1 MDAAGV
7 LTMTTADG
15 STFTADIG
23 ALIKTYEFEDSG
35 TVEFQVRTDENGAKH
50 IKADIIE
57 GSIDGSKLTPD
68 YLAQLTR
75 QAEAAAANAT
85 AAAGSAT
92 TATQNKEAAEAWA
105 AGTIDGQPVPESNPA
120 YHNNAK
126 YWSEQAPK
134 TTFAGLND
142 VDVSGVTNGQVP
154 VYNADSG
161 KWEPGAGGGGGGT
174 AESVTYDN
182 TETHL
187 EADNVQEAIDAVF
200 TSVSNGKAIIAEAIT
215 DKGIET
221 SAADTF
227 ATMAQHI
234 AEIEGSGGAVQHD
247 EYYGN
252 AVAIYNK
259 IITAAFSG
267 IFRGAFYS
275 FTNTGFT
282 IKKNGEKVEAIFD
295 DVRSSYHHYS
305 YYKFNVEEGDS
316 VSFEISN
323 TGDNSFCLS
332 WYING
337 SLDLE
342 EITATPE
349 FVAQGKYFYDNTGTK
364 REGEVPLQ
372 DTHAYWI
379 NEPYQPVIL
388 PKGLYYNEPA
398 AVVAINENDAQKI
411 IPENI
416 KKGVSIL
423 GMEGSLEGT
432 QWAKGIATA
441 STGTAIEVNCGF
453 RPKYLML
460 VFASTE
466 TASPT
471 NYCYYDESISGSTQ
485 YWNGNAVPLP
495 YTNVNRIG
503 NITNT
508 GFTFNKIS
516 STTLTTIRWTAI
528 G

>member
-1 MDAAGV
+1 MNIEKIPVGFSMDAAGV

-35 TVEFQVRTDENGAKH
+35 TVEFQVRTDENSAKH

-227 ATMAQHI
+227 ATMAENI
-234 AEIEGSGGAVQHD
+234 SEIE
-247 EYYGN
+247 
-252 AVAIYNK
+252 
-259 IITAAFSG
+259 
-267 IFRGAFYS
+267 
-275 FTNTGFT
+275 TGT
-282 IKKNGEKVEAIFD
+282 
-295 DVRSSYHHYS
+295 DVS
-305 YYKFNVEEGDS
+305 D
-316 VSFEISN
+316 
-323 TGDNSFCLS
+323 T
-332 WYING
+332 
-337 SLDLE
+337 
-342 EITATPE
+342 TATAGDVLKDKQFYNSDGELVKGNIEEYPVVE
-349 FVAQGKYFYDNTGTK
+349 IEVTNKYHMTQK
-364 REGEVPLQ
+364 IEGYVGQIGYKLATE
-372 DTHAYWI
+372 
-379 NEPYQPVIL
+379 ES
-388 PKGLYYNEPA
+388 E
-398 AVVAINENDAQKI
+398 KI

-416 KKGVSIL
+416 KKGVTIL
-423 GMEGSLEGT
+423 GVEGEVEEGGKAAAGMRMRNST
-432 QWAKGIATA
+432 MSVTIDCGFKPKYICVTA
-441 STGTAIEVNCGF
+441 GENYTGTPGAT
-453 RPKYLML
+453 L
-460 VFASTE
+460 V
-466 TASPT
+466 
-471 NYCYYDESISGSTQ
+471 YDETRSKTQQFMNSSTVT
-485 YWNGNAVPLP
+485 AFP
-495 YTNVNRIG
+495 TTAANRLG
-503 NITNT
+503 ELTDT
-508 GFTFNKIS
+508 GFTITR
-516 STTLTTIRWTAI
+516 TTGSALACTWFAV